1 MRYKAVKLKKR
12 FSLLNRPLF
21 YLLIILAIG
30 LSAFGQNA
38 LSFMSPGIPAGQNP
52 VNKGESIE
60 YKVSFGFFTVGKAQI
75 QTSPKVFK
83 INDRPCYKIDIKGQ
97 TSGAVDWV
105 AKVDDEWGTYMD
117 TLSFLPQRSYRNI
130 KENNYRKNEV
140 TSFDHRNLVAELM
153 VLDKKTGKFR
163 DPKTISI
170 RQPAR
175 DLVSGYS
182 YLRTIDYNRRA
193 VGDTI
198 ALYGLF
204 EDEAYDFKVLYTG
217 KEVLKTKLGKVRA
230 IRLVPVMPENKLF
243 SGENAITIWLSD
255 DANKIPLKIEASMF
269 IGKAGC
275 EITSYSC
282 LKKELQFL

>member
-1 MRYKAVKLKKR
+1 MLV
-12 FSLLNRPLF
+12 
-21 YLLIILAIG
+21 IG
-30 LSAFGQNA
+30 FSAFGWNP
-38 LSFMSPGIPAGQNP
+38 LSFMPPEVPASRNP

-75 QTSPKVFK
+75 QTSPGVHHV
-83 INDRPCYKIDIKGQ
+83 NDRPCYKMDIRGQ

-105 AKVDDEWGTYMD
+105 AKIDDVWGVYMD
-117 TLSFLPQRSYRNI
+117 TLNFLPQRSYRNI

-140 TSFDHRNLVAELM
+140 TKFDHKNLVAELM
-153 VLDKKTGKFR
+153 VLDRKTGEFKE
-163 DPKTISI
+163 PKVINV

-182 YLRTIDYNRRA
+182 YLRTIDYNKRA

-198 ALYGLF
+198 SLYGLF
-204 EDEAYDFKVLYTG
+204 EDEVYDFKVLYTG
-217 KEVLKTKLGKVRA
+217 KENLKTKLGKVRA
-230 IRLVPVMPENKLF
+230 IKLVPVMPENQLF
-243 SGENAITIWLSD
+243 SGKNAITLWLSD
-255 DANKIPLKIEASMF
+255 DDNKIPLKIEASMF

-282 LKKELQFL
+282 LKKELNFL